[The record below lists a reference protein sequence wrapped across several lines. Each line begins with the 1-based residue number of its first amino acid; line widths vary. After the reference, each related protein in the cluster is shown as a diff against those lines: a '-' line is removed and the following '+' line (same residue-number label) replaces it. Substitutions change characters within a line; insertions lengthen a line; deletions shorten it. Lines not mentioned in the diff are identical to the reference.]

1 MNIKK
6 FSIILLVTWF
16 GCGFVPIAPG
26 TFASLA
32 TVPVVFLLRNVHF
45 ITKLAVLLVI
55 IIIAIIVAEK
65 AQAIFNDNDPKEVVI
80 DEVSGMLMA
89 ALFIPF
95 TWESIG
101 IAFIL
106 FRIFDIA
113 KPFPIRKLEKIKGG
127 IGVVLDDIMAGA
139 MVCVLIKLLY

>member
-1 MNIKK
+1 
-6 FSIILLVTWF
+6 LVTWF

-80 DEVSGMLMA
+80 DEVSGMLIA

-95 TWESIG
+95 TWKPIG
-101 IAFIL
+101 IAFVL

-127 IGVVLDDIMAGA
+127 IGIVLDDIVAGA
-139 MVCVLIKLLY
+139 MVCILMKLLY